1 MVSQSPGN
9 TPSSS
14 SSTVTVSF
22 TERWFGIKQRGSS
35 MSREIR
41 GGLVTFFAMAYIL
54 ALNPLI
60 IGTAADS
67 HGNLVSG
74 APKYSDAARQVVDQ
88 AAVSHSIA
96 MVAAA
101 TALIAGAMTI
111 LMGVLGRFPLALATG
126 LGLNAMVAYV
136 IAPTTTWP
144 RAMGM
149 IAAEGI
155 LITVLVLTG
164 FREAVFRAVPRELR
178 VAISVGIG
186 LFITFVGLVD
196 SHVVTPASGTPVQL
210 GLNGSLGTW
219 PVLIFVIG
227 LFLLLF
233 LFIRKIR
240 GAMLIA
246 IIASTVL
253 AMILQA
259 IVRLP
264 AMLPDG
270 TTNPKGW
277 ALNVPSWPGFSAF
290 GAPDLGLLGRVDI
303 IGAFAGPNGNFSAT
317 SILTAAMLIFSL
329 LLADF
334 FDTVGTI
341 VAVGAEG
348 GMLNKDG
355 EPPHLR
361 EVMLVDSL
369 AALAGGLG
377 STSSN
382 TSYIES
388 TAGVAEGARTGIASI
403 VTGILFLAAI
413 FLSPLSNMVP
423 SEAVA
428 PVLIVVGFLM
438 MRQVAEIDWQ
448 NLTEALPAFL
458 AIVLMPF
465 TYSITVGIGAGFI
478 TFVALKVFQGKGRDV
493 RPLMWVVSALFVIYF
508 AQGVITHMV
517 AGA

>member
-1 MVSQSPGN
+1 MTQNAASG
-9 TPSSS
+9 
-14 SSTVTVSF
+14 SF
-22 TERWFGIKQRGSS
+22 VERWFEITRRGSS
-35 MSREIR
+35 MSREVR

-54 ALNPLI
+54 ALNPLV
-60 IGTAADS
+60 IGTAVDS
-67 HGNLVSG
+67 RGNLVSG
-74 APKYSDAARQVVDQ
+74 APKYTDAAKKVVDG

-101 TALIAGAMTI
+101 TALIAGLMTI
-111 LMGVLGRFPLALATG
+111 LMGVLGRYPIGLATG
-126 LGLNAMVAYV
+126 LGLNAMIAYV

-149 IAAEGI
+149 IAIEGI
-155 LITVLVLTG
+155 IITALVLTG

-196 SHVVTPASGTPVQL
+196 AHVVTPASGTPVQL

-227 LFLLLF
+227 LFVLLL
-233 LFIRKIR
+233 LFIRKVR
-240 GAMLIA
+240 GSMLIA
-246 IIASTVL
+246 IIVATVL

-259 IVRLP
+259 IVHVPSL
-264 AMLPDG
+264 LPDG
-270 TTNPKGW
+270 TTNPRGW
-277 ALNVPSWPGFSAF
+277 ALNVPSWPGLSAF
-290 GAPDLGLLGRVDI
+290 TAPDLGLLGRVDI
-303 IGAFAGPNGNFSAT
+303 IGAFAGSDGRFSAA
-317 SILTAAMLIFSL
+317 SILTTVMLVFSL

-334 FDTVGTI
+334 FDTVGTV

-348 GMLNKDG
+348 KLLNKEG
-355 EPPHLR
+355 EPPRLR
-361 EVMLVDSL
+361 EILLVDSL

-403 VTGILFLAAI
+403 VTGVLFLAAV
-413 FLSPLSNMVP
+413 FLSPLTNMVP

-428 PVLIVVGFLM
+428 PVLIIVGFLM
-438 MRQVAEIDWQ
+438 MQQVAQINWDA
-448 NLTEALPAFL
+448 LTEALPAFMT
-458 AIVLMPF
+458 IVLMPF

-478 TFVALKVFQGKGRDV
+478 TFVALKIFQNKAKDV
-493 RPLMWVVSALFVIYF
+493 RPLMWVVSILFVIYF
-508 AQGVITHMV
+508 AQGVITKLV

>member
-1 MVSQSPGN
+1 MVSQSPGK
-9 TPSSS
+9 TPSA
-14 SSTVTVSF
+14 TQDAVSLPF
-22 TERWFGIKQRGSS
+22 VERWFGLARRGSS
-35 MSREIR
+35 FPREIR

-60 IGTAADS
+60 IGTATDS
-67 HGNLVSG
+67 KGNLVSG
-74 APKYSDAARQVVDQ
+74 AAKYSDAAKQVVDQ

-101 TALIAGAMTI
+101 SALIAGVVTI
-111 LMGVLGRFPLALATG
+111 LMGVIGRFPLGLATG

-155 LITVLVLTG
+155 IITALVLTG

-196 SHVVTPASGTPVQL
+196 AHVVTPASGTPVQL
-210 GLNGSLGTW
+210 GLTGSLGTW
-219 PVLIFVIG
+219 PVLIFVVG
-227 LFLLLF
+227 LFVLLF
-233 LFIRKIR
+233 FFIRKIR
-240 GAMLIA
+240 GSMLIA
-246 IIASTVL
+246 IIIATVL

-259 IVRLP
+259 LVKVP
-264 AMLPDG
+264 ATLPDG
-270 TTNPKGW
+270 TVNPKGW
-277 ALNVPSWPGFSAF
+277 ALNVPSWPGLSAF
-290 GAPDLGLLGRVDI
+290 QAPDLGLLGRVDI
-303 IGAFAGPNGNFSAT
+303 VGAFAGTDGRFSAA
-317 SILTAAMLIFSL
+317 SILTTVMLVFSL

-334 FDTVGTI
+334 FDTVGTV

-348 GMLNKDG
+348 GLLNKDG

-361 EVMLVDSL
+361 EILLVDSL

-388 TAGVAEGARTGIASI
+388 TAGVAEGARTGLASV
-403 VTGILFLAAI
+403 VTGILFLAAV
-413 FLSPLSNMVP
+413 FLSPLTNMVP

-428 PVLIVVGFLM
+428 PVLVIVGFLM
-438 MRQVAEIDWQ
+438 MQQVAQIDWEE
-448 NLTEALPAFL
+448 LTEALPAFVT
-458 AIVLMPF
+458 IVLMPF

-478 TFVALKVFQGKGRDV
+478 TFVALKVFQGKAKQIHA
-493 RPLMWVVSALFVIYF
+493 LMWVVSVLFVVYF
-508 AQGVITHMV
+508 AQGVITKLIT
-517 AGA
+517 GA